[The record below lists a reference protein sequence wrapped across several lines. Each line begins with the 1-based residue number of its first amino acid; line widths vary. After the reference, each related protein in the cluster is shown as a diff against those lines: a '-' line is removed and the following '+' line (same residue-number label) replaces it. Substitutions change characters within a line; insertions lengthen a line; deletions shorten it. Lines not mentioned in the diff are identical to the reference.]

1 MAYYFQF
8 RKISIAENE
17 HRQRRDNPV
26 KRLLGPMIF
35 MASLVPGLFGQIQES
50 FKLGT
55 FEEGGR
61 VFLGLVIRDTLVVD
75 ISQANARIQG
85 AKPVIPSDM
94 KDLIQQ
100 YQELRSRLYAIAN
113 AAAGTASPRPAWM
126 QDIKSLKL
134 RPPVSPGTILNAA
147 VNYVEHA
154 NEMQPGG
161 ASAPAQTSK
170 EQENISKG
178 IPGIWDRKPGDT
190 RQNPYLFLKASS
202 AVIASGEAI
211 HIPPGRKQVDWEC
224 ELDAVIGRA
233 ANRVPVERAA
243 DYIFGYTLQ
252 NDVSDREFRA
262 DGRHGSDWFIGKSHD
277 TFAPLGPFIVPKEFV
292 KDPMKLSQRF
302 ILSGKVMQDSST
314 ERMTHSVYEMVSF
327 ASSVLTLKP
336 GDVVSMGSPAG
347 VGAGRAQPVFMK
359 NGDVSV
365 CTIEGIGT
373 LTNPVVG
380 D

>member
-1 MAYYFQF
+1 
-8 RKISIAENE
+8 
-17 HRQRRDNPV
+17 V
-26 KRLLGPMIF
+26 KRLLVPMIF
-35 MASLVPGLFGQIQES
+35 LASLAPGLFGQVQES
-50 FKLGT
+50 FKLGA
-55 FEEGGR
+55 FEERGR
-61 VFLGLVIRDTLVVD
+61 VFLGLVIRDTLAVD
-75 ISQANARIQG
+75 ISQANASIQG
-85 AKPVIPSDM
+85 TKPAIPSDM
-94 KDLIQQ
+94 KDLIQR
-100 YQELRSRLYAIAN
+100 YEELRPRLYAIAN
-113 AAAGTASPRPAWM
+113 VAAGATGPRPAWM
-126 QDIKSLKL
+126 QEIKSLKI
-134 RPPVSPGTILNAA
+134 RPPITPGTILNAA

-154 NEMQPGG
+154 NEMQAGG
-161 ASAPAQTSK
+161 AAASGQTSK
-170 EQENISKG
+170 EQENINKG

-202 AVIASGEAI
+202 AVIASGEEI

-233 ANRVPVERAA
+233 ASHVPVERAV

-262 DGRHGSDWFIGKSHD
+262 DGRHGSDWLIGKSHD

-292 KDPMKLSQRF
+292 KDPMKLSQKF
-302 ILSGKVMQDSST
+302 ILNGKVMQDSST
-314 ERMTHSVYEMVSF
+314 ERMTHNVFEMVSF
-327 ASSVLTLKP
+327 ASNVLTLKP

-373 LTNPVVG
+373 LTNPVAG